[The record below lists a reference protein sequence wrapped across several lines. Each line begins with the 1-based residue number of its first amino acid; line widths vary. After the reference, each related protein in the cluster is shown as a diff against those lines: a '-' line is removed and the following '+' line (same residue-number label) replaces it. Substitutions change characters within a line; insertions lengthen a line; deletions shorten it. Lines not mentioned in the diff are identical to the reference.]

1 MLIMA
6 FGDLGNT
13 GEKKGRQ
20 ASFVHD
26 GALAV

>member
-1 MLIMA
+1 MLIMGA
-6 FGDLGNT
+6 GISKT

-20 ASFVHD
+20 ASFVRD